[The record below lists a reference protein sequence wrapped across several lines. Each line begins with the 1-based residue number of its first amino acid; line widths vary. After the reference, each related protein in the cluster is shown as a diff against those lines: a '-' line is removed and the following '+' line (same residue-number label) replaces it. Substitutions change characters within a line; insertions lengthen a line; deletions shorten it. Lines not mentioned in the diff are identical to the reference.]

1 MLFVEATVAW
11 MPVLTEADVPAPA
24 PGESLLMPLAH
35 LAVLQAAG
43 ADATAFLHGQLS
55 NDVLGLAPD
64 ESLLAGYC
72 NAKGR
77 LFALPRLWR
86 VGDEWQL
93 CLPADTA
100 EAVLKRLRMF
110 VMRSKVML
118 TRREDVTSLAVAG
131 DGAADCLQAAGL
143 PVPAA
148 VNGVISSDDVTVL
161 RLPGPSVRF
170 QVCVPDTAAP
180 ALWAMLTEC
189 ARPVPGAV
197 FRLLEIDAGLPTI
210 YAPTLEAFVPQ
221 MVNLD
226 RVGGV
231 SFRKGCY
238 PGQEIVARM
247 HYLGKPSRR
256 MYRLHAAGAAP
267 QPGTPLR
274 DAAGREVGT
283 VVDAQAADAH
293 GCRLLAV
300 LQVGACDNALCLSTG
315 EPLERLSLPYA
326 LEVESLPLS

>member
-1 MLFVEATVAW
+1 MAW
-11 MPVLTEADVPAPA
+11 MPVLPEANPQAPA
-24 PGESLLMPLAH
+24 PGGPLLMPLVH
-35 LAVLQAAG
+35 LAILQADG

-55 NDVLGLAPD
+55 NDVQGLAPG

-86 VGDEWQL
+86 VGDGWQL

-100 EAVLKRLRMF
+100 DVVLKRLRMF
-110 VMRSKVML
+110 VLRSKVTL
-118 TRREDVTSLAVAG
+118 TRREDLTLLGVAG
-131 DGAADCLQAAGL
+131 DGAVDCLRQAGL
-143 PVPAA
+143 PVPGEVNA
-148 VNGVISSDDVTVL
+148 VSMYGDVAVM
-161 RLPGPSVRF
+161 RLPGSSARF
-170 QVCVPDTAAP
+170 QICAPDAVAP
-180 ALWAMLTEC
+180 ALWAALAEC
-189 ARPVPGAV
+189 ARPASGSV
-197 FRLLEIDAGLPTI
+197 FRLLDIDAGLAVI
-210 YAPTLEAFVPQ
+210 HAPTLEAFVPQ

-226 RVGGV
+226 RVDGV

-256 MYRLHAAGAAP
+256 MYRLHAAGSAP
-267 QPGTPLR
+267 EPGTPVL
-274 DAAGREVGT
+274 DEAGREVGN

-300 LQVGACDNALCLSTG
+300 VQVGSSEHTLYLPNG
-315 EPLERLSLPYA
+315 EPLERLSLPYT
-326 LEVESLPLS
+326 LDELSATQA